1 MIMGLKYCRIR
12 AHISVKTLADRS
24 GVSTAT
30 IMAIEK
36 GNVNSSLEIF
46 LKLADALEVPIEALT
61 KEHDDSEL
69 EAGDRVTYKSQDTD
83 LNCIGV
89 YRLRKNLS
97 LEQMSVML
105 GLTREGARQVCIS
118 EKPRKKHL
126 RFLAEHEGL
135 TPDEFRHLY
144 AVEEVGA

>member
-1 MIMGLKYCRIR
+1 MIIGLKYCRIR

-61 KEHDDSEL
+61 KVHDDSEL
-69 EAGDRVTYKSQDTD
+69 EAGDRVTYKPRNTQV
-83 LNCIGV
+83 NCMGV
-89 YRLRKNLS
+89 YRQEKNLS
-97 LEQMSVML
+97 LQQMSEILNVS
-105 GLTREGARQVCIS
+105 REWVRKVCMEAEPS
-118 EKPRKKHL
+118 EKHL
-126 RFLAEHEGL
+126 IRLAEHEGL
-135 TPDEFRHLY
+135 TPEEFQRRY
-144 AVEEVGA
+144 PAGEVGA